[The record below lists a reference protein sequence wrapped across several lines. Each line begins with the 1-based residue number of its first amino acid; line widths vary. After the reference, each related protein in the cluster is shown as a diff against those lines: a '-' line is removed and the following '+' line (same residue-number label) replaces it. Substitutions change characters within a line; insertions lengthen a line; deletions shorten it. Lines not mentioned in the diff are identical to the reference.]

1 MKRLSE
7 KSGQGIEEFKNEV
20 KLIAKLQHRNLVRL
34 IGCCVEGEEKILV
47 YEYLPNKS
55 LDAFLFSQCSLSKF
69 LSLPLPCSLQ
79 LSHTNLSPKL
89 SLSHPHTF
97 SLQLSH
103 SLSPLLCLS
112 NFLRASQSIFSL
124 FCSISSVPPS
134 AIISNQYSLKA
145 QGIGQY
151 SEIFLFLF
159 ISLFL

>member
-55 LDAFLFSQCSLSKF
+55 LDAFIFSQCSLS
-69 LSLPLPCSLQ
+69 
-79 LSHTNLSPKL
+79 LSHSLSSFLTPTYLPNSL
-89 SLSHPHTF
+89 SLSHTHTF

-103 SLSPLLCLS
+103 SLSTLLCLS

-134 AIISNQYSLKA
+134 AIISNQYSL
-145 QGIGQY
+145 
-151 SEIFLFLF
+151 
-159 ISLFL
+159 